1 MAQDDI
7 IDLDPLILNLLQQ
20 SSSQATA
27 NAGIP
32 TPRPTIDQ
40 FPSGTIAP
48 DYLFPFSNRQVVP
61 GLIADADRSLT
72 VDELSKLTPPP
83 KPKASELAA
92 RAGILNEGLPLEL
105 RLDLSTSSLYNE
117 DLQKKNIEFNL
128 NRYFKKQGLVD
139 DNYDFGL
146 RVGPESQRLEFRD
159 PRFES
164 KYNVLD
170 PFGFKDIVGDIADIS
185 YDTLLPI
192 ATEVTAGVGVL
203 AIPGVGQV
211 PGAPIVAASLAAL
224 GTSIG
229 RLKYAQA
236 TGRLSPEIRDIDVI
250 FQGLQE
256 AGWSAAFGIGGSAL
270 FKLLNPILRGLKLAN
285 PKFNFNIDE
294 DTFLSAYER
303 YINSPEGK
311 TAKIKGITPS
321 SAQVLEFTGRD
332 QTLKGREGAI
342 ERGKAQAAATE
353 LSEAESAIAKSASD
367 PVAEGVLTPAR
378 IRQIQAEEAVTEA
391 AAQSPMPTNVAS
403 VAEELGEEARADL
416 GQKIKQK
423 ATEKSIKQQADL
435 EVAIDNDLAQV
446 QTVIDEAISL
456 PSSVASDAAI
466 GKAAQDAVSEAY
478 DISSGRIGKAYEDL
492 FNRWSQA
499 TGLSIDSV
507 IVGKGAIRP
516 TEAVEFAR
524 RNTSNLENRPFADP
538 ADAALLKKVL
548 NTFSEGT
555 GGALKVKP
563 ISLRTLNENIRDLR
577 RLERKSYLAAQQ
589 GQNAPS
595 PEIISTM
602 VDMLEAS
609 RNRILSRKDVPLGL
623 ADELK
628 LLDNQFAD
636 FSKKFRNVQKS
647 AVAKLRNANTSE
659 AAFNYLF
666 QKDSRG
672 QTAVL
677 DIFEELNTPTNK
689 DLLND
694 VSNAIRKRYLDTVVK
709 KDPKGTITKIDLA
722 GHNKFMREYR
732 TAIDLYLSP
741 SEKAAMGKADDFARI
756 TAGIQAKKQLK
767 LNEIN
772 EKFRLGGGKNITPE
786 TIFKETWKD
795 DSFTRMSE
803 VYSLLRESPEVLD
816 TFKAF
821 VFKDMFD
828 LGAGRIKKLNG
839 REVIDPEQLSLYI
852 DKNKDKILKLL
863 GQDYLNNLNTVV
875 DVAEIALRDIPK
887 RGRKTDTDVLTGIIR
902 AYVGIFTRP
911 GRVLTAFNKI
921 KGQVKQDALTRAL
934 SDPEQMAIL
943 AKASK
948 QTVLT
953 KELEK
958 TIGRILLGRYDY
970 PTEELDVPRPSR
982 AELILEELE
991 NR

>member
-1 MAQDDI
+1 MAQNDV
-7 IDLDPLILNLLQQ
+7 IDLDPFVLNLLQQ

-40 FPSGTIAP
+40 FSPTAVAP
-48 DYLFPFSNRQVVP
+48 DYLVQERLNIPVKDT
-61 GLIADADRSLT
+61 GLT
-72 VDELSKLTPPP
+72 VEELLKLAPTP
-83 KPKASELAA
+83 KSELAA
-92 RAGILNEGLPLEL
+92 QAGILNEGLPLEV
-105 RLDLSTSSLYNE
+105 RFDLSKGSLFNE

-128 NRYFKKQGLVD
+128 KRYFKEQGLIND
-139 DNYDFGL
+139 DYDFGL

-159 PRFES
+159 PRFEN
-164 KYNVLD
+164 KYNVID
-170 PFGFKDIVGDIADIS
+170 PFGLKDIVGDLADLS
-185 YDTLLPI
+185 FDTILPL
-192 ATEVTAGVGVL
+192 ATEVTAGVATL
-203 AIPGVGQV
+203 ATPGIGQIPGS
-211 PGAPIVAASLAAL
+211 PILAASLAA
-224 GTSIG
+224 GATSIG

-236 TGRLSPEIRDIDVI
+236 TGRLSSDITDEDIVA
-250 FQGLQE
+250 QALQE
-256 AGWSAAFGIGGSAL
+256 AGWSAAFGLGGSAVFEL
-270 FKLLNPILRGLKLAN
+270 FKPVLRGLGLAN
-285 PKFNFNIDE
+285 PKYDFNINE
-294 DTFLSAYER
+294 DTFLRAYGK
-303 YINSPEGK
+303 YVNSPEGK
-311 TAKIKGITPS
+311 AAEKAGITPS
-321 SAQVLEFTGRD
+321 SAQVLEAAGQDKSLSPFDR
-332 QTLKGREGAI
+332 GAS
-342 ERGKAQAAATE
+342 QAGATE
-353 LSEAESAIAKSASD
+353 LAEIERRIATSPSD
-367 PVAEGVLTPAR
+367 ETAEGLLSPAR
-378 IRQIQAEEAVTEA
+378 ERAMKAEKAITDT
-391 AAQSPMPTNVAS
+391 AAQSPMPENVAQIASS
-403 VAEELGEEARADL
+403 VGEEARAEL
-416 GQKIKQK
+416 GKNIKQQ
-423 ATEKSIKQQADL
+423 AINKSIKQQADL
-435 EVAIDNDLAQV
+435 EVAIDNDLTQV

-516 TEAVEFAR
+516 TEAVDYAR
-524 RNTSNLENRPFADP
+524 KNMTNIESRPFANP

-555 GGALKVKP
+555 GSALKIKP
-563 ISLRTLNENIRDLR
+563 MSLRTLNENIRDLR
-577 RLERKSYLAAQQ
+577 RLERKAYLALKT
-589 GQNAPS
+589 NTEAPS
-595 PEIISTM
+595 PEIITNM
-602 VDMLEAS
+602 VDMLEKS
-609 RNRILSRKDVPLGL
+609 RSRVLSRKDVPSGL
-623 ADELK
+623 AEELT

-666 QKDSRG
+666 QKDARG

-677 DIFEELNTPTNK
+677 DIFEELNTANNK

-722 GHNKFMREYR
+722 GHNKFMRDYR

-756 TAGIQAKKQLK
+756 TAGIQAKKQIK

-772 EKFRLGGGKNITPE
+772 EKFQLGGGKNITPE

-795 DSFTRMSE
+795 DSFTKMSE

-828 LGAGRIKKLNG
+828 PAANRVKNVNG
-839 REVIDPEQLSLYI
+839 REVIDPDQLQIYV
-852 DKNKDKILKLL
+852 DKNKDKISKLL
-863 GQDYLNNLNTVV
+863 GQDYLNNLNTIIDATKVALT
-875 DVAEIALRDIPK
+875 DVPR
-887 RGRKTDTDVLTGIIR
+887 RGRGTESGILTGLIR
-902 AYVGIFTRP
+902 GYVGMFTRP
-911 GRVLTAFNKI
+911 GRILTAFNKI
-921 KGQVKQDALTRAL
+921 RGQVKQDALTSAL
-934 SDPEQMAIL
+934 ADPEQMAIL

-948 QTVLT
+948 QRVLT

-958 TIGRILLGRYDY
+958 TLGRIFMGRYDF
-970 PTEELDVPRPSR
+970 PTDEELNVPQPSR
-982 AELILEELE
+982 AALILEELE